1 MQRPKSNH
9 PIRFVR
15 YRVPEGG
22 SLLMPP
28 VASRR
33 EADLARVVGEIE
45 AWLFERATRHAMRRA
60 RRLRRRRRRL
70 GLVRS

>member
-1 MQRPKSNH
+1 MHRPKSNH
-9 PIRFVR
+9 PVRFVR

-22 SLLMPP
+22 SLLMQP

-33 EADLARVVGEIE
+33 EADLARLIGEIE
-45 AWLFERATRHAMRRA
+45 AWLFERATRRAMRRT